1 MYTKIITKTLLNPA
15 TFVMF
20 LTACSP
26 SEQTTANKVIAKVN
40 GDKITL
46 NQLSLEAQKVKISDS
61 DQLPQKLINGL
72 IDRQLLAQESLK
84 LGLDRNLEVQ
94 EALAAAKAQIYAQA
108 YIAQKVTKLPMPSDE
123 EMQQFIDEHPEH
135 FGQRKIV
142 NTIDI
147 VFENSGQ
154 KLDLRWLES
163 KVTTLDALRKI
174 LEDNDIPFQ
183 TVNNRFSTD
192 ALPPEILDK
201 IKQIKAGDL
210 LFAHDRNKII
220 VKSVSSIE
228 PSFILATQAQQLAM
242 RMLTDK
248 RRKDFITQDVNRL
261 KALAKIEIFE
271 SNLTSV
277 AGFSNIAVTTDQQNK

>member
-1 MYTKIITKTLLNPA
+1 MYTKIITKILLNPA
-15 TFVMF
+15 TFIMF

-26 SEQTTANKVIAKVN
+26 SEQATSNKVIAKVN
-40 GDKITL
+40 GDEITT
-46 NQLSLEAQKVKISDS
+46 NQLSLEAQKIKISDS
-61 DQLPQKLINGL
+61 DQLPQKLINAL
-72 IDRQLLAQESLK
+72 IERQLLAQETLK

-94 EALAAAKAQIYAQA
+94 EAFAAAKAQIYAQA
-108 YIAQKVTKLPMPSDE
+108 YIAQKVTKLPIPSDQE
-123 EMQQFIDEHPEH
+123 VQKFIDEHPPY
-135 FGQRKIV
+135 FAQRKIV

-163 KVTTLDALRKI
+163 KVTTLDALRKT

-192 ALPPEILDK
+192 GLPPDILDK
-201 IKQIKAGDL
+201 IKQLKVGDL

-220 VKSVSSIE
+220 IKSVLSIE
-228 PSFILATQAQQLAM
+228 PSFILARQAQQLAM

-277 AGFSNIAVTTDQQNK
+277 AGFSNIAGTTDLQNK